1 MKLRYLILL
10 LLLASPSYSQ
20 SSPDACDLPL
30 DELIQVYEAQ
40 LDGTPFKHTVL
51 TIDDGQATLFVK
63 EVYSREKEMPQD
75 IDLVTVF
82 HITNPTETNIKSN
95 MLLFSYKDC
104 VVAQYPETDKF
115 IKDVIDTIHKNGA

>member
-1 MKLRYLILL
+1 MKLRYLIPLL
-10 LLLASPSYSQ
+10 LLPSPSYAQ
-20 SSPDACDLPL
+20 SASECGLPL
-30 DELIQVYEAQ
+30 DELIQVYEDQ
-40 LDGTPFKHTVL
+40 LDGTPFKHTLL
-51 TIDDGQATLFVK
+51 TVDDGQATLFAK

-75 IDLVTVF
+75 IDLVTVI
-82 HITNPTETNIKSN
+82 HITNPTETNVKSN